1 VSGRRPVT
9 FAIVVVA
16 CMISLSAW
24 AARRPT
30 NNGQDYAGEV
40 LVGKVVRIADGDT
53 LTILDD
59 AEMQHHIRLYG
70 IDAPEKTQPFGT
82 QSKKNL
88 GDKVFGEIVRVEV
101 VDIDRYHRAVG
112 RIYLGNRFINLE
124 QVREG
129 YAWRYASYDH
139 HHEFDAAERQARA
152 AHRGL
157 WVDPHPTPP
166 WEFRHS
172 RRAEET
178 RD

>member
-30 NNGQDYAGEV
+30 NNGQAYPGEV

-59 AEMQHHIRLYG
+59 AEMQHRIRLYG
-70 IDAPEKTQPFGT
+70 IDAPEKAQAFGT

-112 RIYLGNRFINLE
+112 RIFLGNRFINLE

-139 HHEFDAAERQARA
+139 QHEFDTAERQARA

-157 WVDPHPTPP
+157 WADPHPTPP

-172 RRAEET
+172 RRAEEA